1 MIYQKHTKKL
11 IKRTLLLM
19 LLPIITSC
27 GNGDQPDY
35 NYTEEETK
43 QFLNEITANA
53 KASITDLTEINKQ
66 PANEFGIVTRYP
78 LPENRL
84 KEYNDNDGTMVNKDD
99 DISDFASYVF
109 KTYELTNENNEKL
122 QFVDN
127 GRAVY
132 LQEYGLWEYDK
143 VLCQNLGI
151 TLKLDGKFKTL
162 KGFITIEFKMPKNLN
177 KEVKIPV
184 AISVEDKI
192 SE

>member
-1 MIYQKHTKKL
+1 MIAQMNTKNL
-11 IKRTLLLM
+11 IKKTLLLM

-27 GNGDQPDY
+27 GNVVQPNY
-35 NYTEEETK
+35 NYTEQETK

-78 LPENRL
+78 LPENKL
-84 KEYNDNDGTMVNKDD
+84 KEYNDNDGTMVNKED

-151 TLKLDGKFKTL
+151 TLKLDRKFKTL